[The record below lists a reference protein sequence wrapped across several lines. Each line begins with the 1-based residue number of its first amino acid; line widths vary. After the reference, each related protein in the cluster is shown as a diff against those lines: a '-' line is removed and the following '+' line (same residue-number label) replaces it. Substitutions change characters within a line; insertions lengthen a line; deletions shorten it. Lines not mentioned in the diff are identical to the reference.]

1 MITFCGGRFGEYWP
15 EVVTV
20 GTKRS
25 EVRAKTIEGQYSPV
39 RLEQANIVI
48 SLFNGSWR
56 NLFIWNLPAFANKYM
71 RPMTVSVETIHMENT
86 EEARTNQNGR
96 FYFRTTLPYNNSSY

>member
-25 EVRAKTIEGQYSPV
+25 EVRAKAIEGQYSPV
-39 RLEQANIVI
+39 RLEQAKMVI
-48 SLFNGSWR
+48 SLFNGSWS
-56 NLFIWNLPAFANKYM
+56 NLFIWNLPAFAKKIYTAYDRFRGNDPYGKYGGSKNQSE
-71 RPMTVSVETIHMENT
+71 RSV
-86 EEARTNQNGR
+86 
-96 FYFRTTLPYNNSSY
+96 LL